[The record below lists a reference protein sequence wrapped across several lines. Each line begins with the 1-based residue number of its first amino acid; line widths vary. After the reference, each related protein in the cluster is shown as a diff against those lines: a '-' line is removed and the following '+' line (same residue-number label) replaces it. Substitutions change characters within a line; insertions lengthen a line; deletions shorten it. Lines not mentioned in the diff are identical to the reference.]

1 MEKPR
6 WKYEVP
12 FGSLNTIQIPS
23 VPLPESPSSPA
34 LRCPWRAGVERMTWG
49 ALVCPGGE
57 PQTQCSSML
66 KAMRA
71 AGPRGQAPT
80 TAGVAW
86 AERAAEREQV
96 ARSCPPKALEAPAR
110 RLRAL
115 AEGPGTR
122 RGSETRSAPQGG
134 SGCRGGAS
142 GPGGVPATQAQVWG
156 TYVA

>member
-71 AGPRGQAPT
+71 AGPRGQAPI

-96 ARSCPPKALEAPAR
+96 ARSCPLKALEAPAR

-122 RGSETRSAPQGG
+122 EALRPGLPLRVALDVGEGPPGLVGSPPRRPRFGG
-134 SGCRGGAS
+134 
-142 GPGGVPATQAQVWG
+142 PM
-156 TYVA
+156 